1 MTWLAFSIGRS
12 PGSVSMFVDVFFS
25 NILGG
30 TSQSLG
36 VGSEKQAVSA
46 LGAKWRGELGNEG
59 GGSNSVLHPV

>member
-1 MTWLAFSIGRS
+1 MTWLAFSIGRI
-12 PGSVSMFVDVFFS
+12 PGLVSMFVDVSFS

-30 TSQSLG
+30 MSQSLG

-59 GGSNSVLHPV
+59 GGSSSVLHPV